1 MGCPPIKAFD
11 FLLEDKKDL
20 VGVEIGV
27 LAGSHALKML
37 QRLDIKTLYLVDP
50 YFQYKAGGLEWDN
63 ARHEEV
69 AKEKLKAYKHKI
81 KWIKA
86 TSVEAVL
93 EFEDESLDFAYI
105 DANHD
110 YKFTL
115 EDTEIWTPKVKQD
128 GIVGGHDHVPAHP
141 GVAKAVKEYCSKN
154 KIEYKTKYFIN
165 KKVNVDW
172 AFRRDGKPIEGW
184 DIPAG
189 NIPPKTGTPKAGT
202 FKQI

>member
-37 QRLDIKTLYLVDP
+37 ERLDIKTLYLVDP
-50 YFQYKAGGLEWDN
+50 YFQYKTGGLEWDN
-63 ARHEEV
+63 ERHEKV
-69 AKEKLKAYKHKI
+69 AKEKLQKYNDKI
-81 KWIKA
+81 IWIKT
-86 TSVEAVL
+86 TSVKAVIH
-93 EFEDESLDFAYI
+93 FENESLDFAYI

-115 EDTEIWTPKVKQD
+115 EDTEIWTPKVKKD

-141 GVAKAVKEYCSKN
+141 GVAKAVKAYCDKN
-154 KIEYKTKYFIN
+154 NIEYKTKHFIN
-165 KKVNVDW
+165 KAVNVDW

-184 DIPAG
+184 
-189 NIPPKTGTPKAGT
+189 NIPEGNMISKNGA
-202 FKQI
+202 FKKI